1 MLLFRFI
8 VLLMASFKLFQ
19 NNLLIGP
26 KVCGVADP
34 LRWCCYLFAEC
45 QNPSGVIAVD
55 SDHLLQAAG
64 CSDQVLY
71 QPIRVSDK
79 YAVSQFRVCILW
91 RIQSSRSSEAESFRE
106 TLLTSSVV
114 VKCDGLAFGAF
125 PGCVTRCFTLTS
137 WFLPPRPARVTT
149 YATWCRHIRSVFLIF
164 RAREESWDM
173 RGHEG

>member
-1 MLLFRFI
+1 MWCSRPTAL
-8 VLLMASFKLFQ
+8 VLLSFCWMSKSLWSD
-19 NNLLIGP
+19 
-26 KVCGVADP
+26 C
-34 LRWCCYLFAEC
+34 
-45 QNPSGVIAVD
+45 SGFR
-55 SDHLLQAAG
+55 SPAAG
-64 CSDQVLY
+64 C
-71 QPIRVSDK
+71 RVFRPSPLPANQGVK